1 MSKQRHR
8 RRSQGE
14 TTPETTPQTAS
25 EVAHFSVSEVVQFWM
40 SVDTKVMVDALHVAA
55 RTDDLAAVER
65 YLRRQLR
72 RGELNLTALRD
83 HYGLRPPRAW
93 RPCPSST
100 SPNTPSAAM
109 TNSWLEP
116 PSRPALETAL
126 PSVLKQLKLPQFR
139 SQWQAAE
146 QQATA
151 DGWSPASY
159 LYVLAEQEHQ
169 QRHQARQRRLLHEA
183 QLPVPKTLADYD
195 WNAIPDLERP
205 QIEQLAHDTGWL
217 DRAENL
223 LLFGPSGVGKT
234 HLAAGICRSLIALDR
249 SARFFSATT
258 LVQELQ
264 RAKADYA
271 LAKALNRLD
280 RYALLVIDDNRFA
293 EAKGYGY
300 VRKDE
305 AETSVLFELVMH
317 R

>member
-1 MSKQRHR
+1 
-8 RRSQGE
+8 
-14 TTPETTPQTAS
+14 
-25 EVAHFSVSEVVQFWM
+25 
-40 SVDTKVMVDALHVAA
+40 
-55 RTDDLAAVER
+55 
-65 YLRRQLR
+65 
-72 RGELNLTALRD
+72 
-83 HYGLRPPRAW
+83 
-93 RPCPSST
+93 
-100 SPNTPSAAM
+100 
-109 TNSWLEP
+109 
-116 PSRPALETAL
+116 
-126 PSVLKQLKLPQFR
+126 LKLPQFR

-271 LAKALNRLD
+271 L
-280 RYALLVIDDNRFA
+280 LVID
-293 EAKGYGY
+293 YIGY

-317 R
+317 RYERKSLLVTSNQPFSEWENVFSTSAMTVAAVDRLVGGRNTLSGSFSPVPMAGCAANGWFGGRVDGWARLAGFQ